1 MINTKRNLKLAA
13 FIAFGVI
20 SALSIVSCNKN
31 TAASG
36 GNSKYELATDITSG
50 SKDAKVVMVEY
61 ASITCPHCAAFQ
73 KDVMPEIKTKY
84 IDTGKVRFA
93 FREFPT
99 PPIEIAMAGHLLA
112 RCVSPDKHEAVINAL
127 MNTQMEIV
135 TQAQGPTGAKQAF
148 LNVAKSVGMGE
159 GEFDKCMEDKDR
171 LKILADVMEHGQNV
185 DKISGTPTIIINGKT
200 VPQPIGTEYTA
211 KLIGDAIDAELA
223 KVGGAAK

>member
-1 MINTKRNLKLAA
+1 MINISKNLKLAA
-13 FIAFGVI
+13 LIAIGAI
-20 SALSIVSCNKN
+20 SAFSLVACNKG
-31 TAASG
+31 AATSG
-36 GNSKYELATDITSG
+36 GNSKYELATDITKG

-61 ASITCPHCAAFQ
+61 ASITCPHCASFQ
-73 KDVMPEIKTKY
+73 KDVMPEIKAKY

-93 FREFPT
+93 FREYPT

-159 GEFDKCMEDKDR
+159 SEFDKCMEDKAK
-171 LKILADVMEHGQNV
+171 LKILADVMDHGQNV
-185 DKISGTPTIIINGKT
+185 DKIGGTPTIIINGNT
-200 VPQPIGTEYTA
+200 VPQPIGTEYTV
-211 KLIGDAIDAELA
+211 KMISDAIEAELA